1 MWPGILPKVNTTTQL
16 DIVPVLLRKG
26 KSMAASS
33 STPVFGDVYVDELIS
48 SCRNSFDLSK
58 PTDRPK
64 ALKLLSG
71 SCYLPHPDKEATG
84 GEDAHFIC
92 EDAQAIGVADGVG
105 GWADVGVNAGFF
117 SRELMSHSVRAIQ
130 EEPEG
135 CFNPARVLEKACS
148 CTKAKGSSTACIIGL
163 TEKQNFKY
171 KSQHKT
177 LFYEQNMQQ
186 TKTQETEQPS

>member
-1 MWPGILPKVNTTTQL
+1 MATLMMNNQQTLPFCLTN
-16 DIVPVLLRKG
+16 
-26 KSMAASS
+26 
-33 STPVFGDVYVDELIS
+33 
-48 SCRNSFDLSK
+48 
-58 PTDRPK
+58 RPK
-64 ALKLLSG
+64 GLKLLSG

-163 TEKQNFKY
+163 TEKVWFFILTNL
-171 KSQHKT
+171 SCRP
-177 LFYEQNMQQ
+177 L
-186 TKTQETEQPS
+186 